1 MISVSCS
8 TAVVLFQG
16 QLALAFFVAQQSFS
30 VVVVLLHY
38 PSIPY
43 SFALSIPSKSL
54 CCCLL
59 FPRQLVDVLEPDVYK
74 DVLET
79 DVYKAAR
86 LGIL

>member
-1 MISVSCS
+1 
-8 TAVVLFQG
+8 VLDLGSPSYYFRV
-16 QLALAFFVAQQSFS
+16 LAFLVAETFS

-74 DVLET
+74 
-79 DVYKAAR
+79 AAR